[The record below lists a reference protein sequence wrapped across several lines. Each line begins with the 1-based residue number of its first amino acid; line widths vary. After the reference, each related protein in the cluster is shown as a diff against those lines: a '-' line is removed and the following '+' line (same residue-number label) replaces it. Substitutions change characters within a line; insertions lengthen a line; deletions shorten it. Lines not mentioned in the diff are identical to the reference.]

1 MRPESDFSHDLCDAL
16 RVVLHDARLS
26 AGLSLGEVA
35 AKAGLNRQAVTFI
48 EKGERRPTAE
58 TFVRLV
64 VALGLRPSE
73 AWLRAESALPS
84 TRMKMLPP
92 NPGGE

>member
-1 MRPESDFSHDLCDAL
+1 M
-16 RVVLHDARLS
+16 VLHDARLS

-92 NPGGE
+92 NPGGQ

>member
-16 RVVLHDARLS
+16 RVVLQDARLS

-35 AKAGLNRQAVTFI
+35 ARAGLNRQAVAFI
-48 EKGERRPTAE
+48 EKGERRPTAD
-58 TFVRLV
+58 TFVRLAF
-64 VALGLRPSE
+64 ALGLRPSE